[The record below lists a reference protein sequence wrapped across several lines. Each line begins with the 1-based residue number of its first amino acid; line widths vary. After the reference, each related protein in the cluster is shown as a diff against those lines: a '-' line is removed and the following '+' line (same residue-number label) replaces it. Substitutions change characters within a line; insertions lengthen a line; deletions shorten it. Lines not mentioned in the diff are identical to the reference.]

1 MSTLQRF
8 IMNSFL
14 LEYFFC
20 DFHIEFRSINL
31 IFAGDTSIK
40 NQDEKTTI
48 NHINL
53 MYSVF

>member
-1 MSTLQRF
+1 MSTLQSF